1 MIDNGIKARGMK
13 SRGVKLRAMAAAV
26 VAVLVLGGC
35 AQGLGGG
42 TYSRTEARRAMTV
55 QFGTIESVRGVQLEG
70 TKTPI
75 GSVAGAAVGGIAGST
90 VGGGRGQAVA
100 TVIGAVAGG
109 LAGSAVEEGA
119 TRTPGVEVTVRL
131 DNGQFLAVVQAD
143 EGEGFRPGERVRI
156 LRDGGTTRV
165 TR

>member
-1 MIDNGIKARGMK
+1 MVKRIGTK
-13 SRGVKLRAMAAAV
+13 SRALAGALVAA
-26 VAVLVLGGC
+26 LVLGGC

-42 TYSRTEARRAMTV
+42 SYARTEARRAMTV

-70 TKTPI
+70 TKTPV
-75 GSVAGAAVGGIAGST
+75 GSLAGAAVGGIAGSS
-90 VGGGRGQAVA
+90 VGGGRGAAVA

-109 LAGSAVEEGA
+109 LAGSAIEEGA
-119 TRTPGVEVTVRL
+119 TRTAGTEVTVRL

-143 EGEGFRPGERVRI
+143 EGEGFRPGERVRV
-156 LRDGGTTRV
+156 LRDAGTTRV

>member
-1 MIDNGIKARGMK
+1 MVIDKGMNT
-13 SRGVKLRAMAAAV
+13 RGVKLRAMALAA

-55 QFGTIESVRGVQLEG
+55 QFGTVESVRAVQLEG
-70 TKTPI
+70 TKTPV
-75 GSVAGAAVGGIAGST
+75 GSVAGAAIGGIAGNT
-90 VGGGRGQAVA
+90 VGGGRGQAIA

-119 TRTPGVEVTVRL
+119 TRQPGVEVTVRL

-143 EGEGFRPGERVRI
+143 EGERFRLGERVRI
-156 LRDGGTTRV
+156 LRDAGTTRV
-165 TR
+165 SR